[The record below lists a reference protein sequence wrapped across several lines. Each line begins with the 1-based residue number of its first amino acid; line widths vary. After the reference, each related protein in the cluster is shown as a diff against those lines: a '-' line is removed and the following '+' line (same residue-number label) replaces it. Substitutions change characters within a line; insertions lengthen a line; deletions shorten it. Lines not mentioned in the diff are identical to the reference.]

1 MKWSDAE
8 THNTLSNCVTEL
20 LDIGKIY
27 FSTSHSIP
35 SLKHPWTNTVSRDG
49 QNRSLDAI
57 TQAKHSLG
65 YLNKGVAPY
74 RTLKVIDNG
83 KQGQSKLTFTA
94 LGDSR
99 DKGVFLTTE
108 SYGLTE
114 GFHS

>member
-1 MKWSDAE
+1 
-8 THNTLSNCVTEL
+8 
-20 LDIGKIY
+20 
-27 FSTSHSIP
+27 
-35 SLKHPWTNTVSRDG
+35 VSRDG
-49 QNRSLDAI
+49 QNRSLEAI

-108 SYGLTE
+108 LYGLTE
-114 GFHS
+114 GCHS